1 MHGYFLLLLQK
12 AKELGI
18 HRTVH
23 AGENGPAAD
32 VEEVCWVY
40 GIRVIAYLVIG
51 EIRGTILTATQKL
64 CTKSH

>member
-32 VEEVCWVY
+32 VEEVC
-40 GIRVIAYLVIG
+40 I
-51 EIRGTILTATQKL
+51 GTILSATQKL
-64 CTKSH
+64 CAKSH

>member
-32 VEEVCWVY
+32 VEEVC
-40 GIRVIAYLVIG
+40 I
-51 EIRGTILTATQKL
+51 GTILVQHKNCVQKV
-64 CTKSH
+64 TRKQQQ